1 MDYELDGKIA
11 VVTGGTSGIG
21 LEIARL
27 YAKGRAKVAITGRD
41 EKKMA
46 GVAEAL
52 RDDGAEVLE
61 IQADL
66 ANLSDMDR
74 IIEETE
80 KNLGPVDILINNA
93 GRSYP
98 GDFFATEPALWE
110 EILKNRIIS
119 PLYLTQK
126 ALSRM
131 SERGHGAVVF
141 MGAVIYKEPIPENVM
156 AAAAGGG
163 ILSATKALAK
173 LMAPKGIR
181 VNAVLL
187 GQFDTPMLRRGLK
200 TYAKLHGVSVEDA
213 GKLRASQ
220 NPTGRLGD
228 PAEAAQ
234 LAVFLSSDAASYI
247 TGALVPVDGGR
258 AWSI

>member
-11 VVTGGTSGIG
+11 IVTGGTSGIG

-41 EKKMA
+41 EEKMA
-46 GVAEAL
+46 GVAKEL
-52 RDDGAEVLE
+52 RGDGAEVLE

-66 ANLSDMDR
+66 ANLPDMDR

-80 KNLGPVDILINNA
+80 NKLGPVDILINNA

-110 EILKNRIIS
+110 EILKNRIVS

-126 ALSRM
+126 VLPRM
-131 SERGHGAVVF
+131 SERESGSVVF
-141 MGAVIYKEPIPENVM
+141 MGATVYREPIPENVM

-163 ILSATKALAK
+163 ILSATKALSK
-173 LMAPKGIR
+173 LMAPKCIR
-181 VNAVLL
+181 INAVLL
-187 GQFDTPMLRRGLK
+187 GQFDTPMLRRGFE
-200 TYAKLHGVSVEDA
+200 TYAKLHEITVEDA
-213 GKLRASQ
+213 EKLRASQ

-228 PAEAAQ
+228 PTEAAQ
-234 LAVFLSSDAASYI
+234 LAVFLSSDAASYM

-258 AWSI
+258 GWSI